1 MTCLLLCVGSSSGL
15 NYDGN
20 SLLGVYVPSEIDT
33 NGAYD
38 KALALFCFTA
48 MKHKLS
54 CLVCIINYILMNK
67 MLVSI
72 TLHWCDQNRSVPMR
86 LHLDEVTSR

>member
-1 MTCLLLCVGSSSGL
+1 MTCLLLCPRNGEFL
-15 NYDGN
+15 WAQCYDGN
-20 SLLGVYVPSEIDT
+20 SLLRVYIPSEIDT
-33 NGAYD
+33 NDAYD

-54 CLVCIINYILMNK
+54 WLVCIINYILMNK
-67 MLVSI
+67 MLVLI

-86 LHLDEVTSR
+86 